1 MLTPLR
7 SPVSFPT
14 ARVIV
19 DVCVDW
25 FRTLL
30 PLSQVL
36 GGMADRSYVGWTF
49 MSVVV
54 FHKTTGIPMNPEPL
68 WCFFLMTLIIGILS
82 VEVGYRIGKSRHAF
96 STAC

>member
-1 MLTPLR
+1 
-7 SPVSFPT
+7 
-14 ARVIV
+14 
-19 DVCVDW
+19 
-25 FRTLL
+25 
-30 PLSQVL
+30 
-36 GGMADRSYVGWTF
+36 

>member
-1 MLTPLR
+1 
-7 SPVSFPT
+7 
-14 ARVIV
+14 
-19 DVCVDW
+19 
-25 FRTLL
+25 
-30 PLSQVL
+30 
-36 GGMADRSYVGWTF
+36 

-96 STAC
+96 STACCAAFLSTSGSRCSVSTCWVTNGLRAKPVLGIF